1 MFKKIN
7 NRGQTISYVEYGST
21 LGLFNFSVSSI
32 KDFLV
37 DCSFNSLYDFLMCI
51 NILLLA
57 LEILKFSSSGLILM
71 SLQFSLFSISF
82 YLCFP

>member
-1 MFKKIN
+1 MQDGNLSRVYKKELDKACF
-7 NRGQTISYVEYGST
+7 QH
-21 LGLFNFSVSSI
+21 
-32 KDFLV
+32 
-37 DCSFNSLYDFLMCI
+37 DFLMCI

-71 SLQFSLFSISF
+71 NLQFSLFSIFF